1 LIYEKGVCLHNNF
14 STHHHFHKPGVFCIY
29 DKTGSFQDHW
39 QKEVEKKDLTIASTV
54 VRLRKYAFC
63 SLGALF

>member
-1 LIYEKGVCLHNNF
+1 LIYEKGVCRHNNF
-14 STHHHFHKPGVFCIY
+14 LNRHLFHKPGVFCIY

-39 QKEVEKKDLTIASTV
+39 QKQAEKKDLITASTV
-54 VRLRKYAFC
+54 VRLRKYHFF